1 MSECPASPGRA
12 ALALAA
18 AGALLPAA
26 LAAQAGATGMEEPEP
41 PDSAA
46 ALYGRVAVR
55 GDGEPLVNAAVE
67 LVDRN
72 LAAVADSAGRY
83 RFRNLEPGEVTL
95 RVSYLGARTGDR
107 TVTLEA
113 GEAVRHDM
121 LAERTAVEVAE
132 LRVQVRRRRRGKMAG
147 FEERRERGRGDFVT
161 REEIERIHPTRTT
174 QIIRRE
180 AAGVIKVERTESG
193 RLRLLLGRGP
203 DKCPPAV
210 FLDGG
215 LVSGLRVNDVDPS
228 DLEAIE
234 IYDGN
239 EAPPRYEVM
248 RGCGV
253 VLLWMRTGAS
263 AAGG

>member
-1 MSECPASPGRA
+1 MSERPAAPGRA

-18 AGALLPAA
+18 AAALLPAP
-26 LAAQAGATGMEEPEP
+26 LAAQAGAAGLEEPEP

-67 LVDRN
+67 LVDRD
-72 LAAVADSAGRY
+72 LATVADSAGRY

-95 RVSYLGARTGDR
+95 RVSYLGARTRDR

-113 GEAVRHDM
+113 GEAVRHDV
-121 LAERTAVEVAE
+121 LAERTAVEVTE
-132 LRVQVRRRRRGKMAG
+132 LRVEVRRRRRGKMAG

-161 REEIERIHPTRTT
+161 REEIERIHPIRTT

-180 AAGVIKVERTESG
+180 SVGAEVVRTESG
-193 RLRLLLGRGP
+193 RLRLLVGHGP

-210 FLDGG
+210 YLDGG
-215 LVSGLRVNDVDPS
+215 LVTGFRVNDVHPA

-239 EAPPRYEVM
+239 EAPSRYDVM

-253 VLLWMRTGAS
+253 VLLWTRTGAS
-263 AAGG
+263 AEGG